1 MDNKYNERGIAG
13 IADYLYAAT
22 CLLVLFCY
30 ILEDCRMLVKD
41 VIVIVKAMSILV
53 KAVNVLGKFMSL
65 LVKALRLFL
74 EFMGRLVQTV
84 KVLVEAMR
92 IPVLVVGV
100 HENACTGY
108 VCACRGQKSATPGCE
123 NASGG
128 RVSAFAC
135 RRVLVQA
142 SGVVLL

>member
-1 MDNKYNERGIAG
+1 
-13 IADYLYAAT
+13 
-22 CLLVLFCY
+22 
-30 ILEDCRMLVKD
+30 
-41 VIVIVKAMSILV
+41 MS
-53 KAVNVLGKFMSL
+53 F
-65 LVKALRLFL
+65 LVKALREFL